1 MARTGRGAE
10 NPKSSH
16 TGGASLPGEDA
27 LRVARAGAFEFFAL
41 ERECLADGGRGAE
54 GREEGVQV
62 VQRAQSRVAHGRR
75 GAVGREDRRGP
86 QVVARGGLCVADGG
100 DLLARRVRR
109 ARKGGEAQ
117 QPGVRERDVARVHA
131 RRGERH
137 DVERA
142 QLDAVQSPKAYSIR
156 LLKNLCLNR
165 IRKAR
170 QLRFQPELPEAE
182 TGLPQDDT
190 LDARQRLDK
199 VLEGIKSLPERQ
211 REILILRSFEGCSYA
226 EIARKTGMSPA
237 SARVQLARAR
247 KTLKTKQ

>member
-1 MARTGRGAE
+1 MTEQAFHKDYLPLAE
-10 NPKSSH
+10 TLYRVAFYMLESE
-16 TGGASLPGEDA
+16 AEAEDA
-27 LRVARAGAFEFFAL
+27 
-41 ERECLADGGRGAE
+41 
-54 GREEGVQV
+54 VQEV
-62 VQRAQSRVAHGRR
+62 FLKLWDA
-75 GAVGREDRRGP
+75 
-86 QVVARGGLCVADGG
+86 
-100 DLLARRVRR
+100 
-109 ARKGGEAQ
+109 
-117 QPGVRERDVARVHA
+117 
-131 RRGERH
+131 
-137 DVERA
+137 RA

>member
-1 MARTGRGAE
+1 MTEQAFHKDYLPLAE
-10 NPKSSH
+10 TLYRVAFYMLESE
-16 TGGASLPGEDA
+16 AEAEDA
-27 LRVARAGAFEFFAL
+27 
-41 ERECLADGGRGAE
+41 
-54 GREEGVQV
+54 VQEV
-62 VQRAQSRVAHGRR
+62 FLKLWDA
-75 GAVGREDRRGP
+75 
-86 QVVARGGLCVADGG
+86 
-100 DLLARRVRR
+100 
-109 ARKGGEAQ
+109 
-117 QPGVRERDVARVHA
+117 
-131 RRGERH
+131 
-137 DVERA
+137 RA
-142 QLDAVQSPKAYSIR
+142 QLDAVQSPKAYSIKKM
-156 LLKNLCLNR
+156 KNLCLNR

>member
-1 MARTGRGAE
+1 MTEQAFHKDYLPLAE
-10 NPKSSH
+10 TLYRVAFYMLESE
-16 TGGASLPGEDA
+16 AEAEDA
-27 LRVARAGAFEFFAL
+27 
-41 ERECLADGGRGAE
+41 
-54 GREEGVQV
+54 VQEV
-62 VQRAQSRVAHGRR
+62 
-75 GAVGREDRRGP
+75 
-86 QVVARGGLCVADGG
+86 
-100 DLLARRVRR
+100 LLKLWDA
-109 ARKGGEAQ
+109 
-117 QPGVRERDVARVHA
+117 
-131 RRGERH
+131 
-137 DVERA
+137 RA

>member
-1 MARTGRGAE
+1 MTEQAFHKDYLPLADTLYRVAFYMLESEAE
-10 NPKSSH
+10 
-16 TGGASLPGEDA
+16 AEDA
-27 LRVARAGAFEFFAL
+27 
-41 ERECLADGGRGAE
+41 
-54 GREEGVQV
+54 VQEV
-62 VQRAQSRVAHGRR
+62 FLKLWDA
-75 GAVGREDRRGP
+75 
-86 QVVARGGLCVADGG
+86 
-100 DLLARRVRR
+100 
-109 ARKGGEAQ
+109 
-117 QPGVRERDVARVHA
+117 
-131 RRGERH
+131 
-137 DVERA
+137 RA

-170 QLRFQPELPEAE
+170 QLCFQPELPEAE
-182 TGLPQDDT
+182 TGRPQDDT

-237 SARVQLARAR
+237 SARVELARAR

>member
-1 MARTGRGAE
+1 MTEQAFHKDYLPLAE
-10 NPKSSH
+10 TLYRVAFYMLESE
-16 TGGASLPGEDA
+16 AEAEDA
-27 LRVARAGAFEFFAL
+27 
-41 ERECLADGGRGAE
+41 
-54 GREEGVQV
+54 VQEV
-62 VQRAQSRVAHGRR
+62 FLKLW
-75 GAVGREDRRGP
+75 DT
-86 QVVARGGLCVADGG
+86 
-100 DLLARRVRR
+100 
-109 ARKGGEAQ
+109 
-117 QPGVRERDVARVHA
+117 
-131 RRGERH
+131 
-137 DVERA
+137 RA

-170 QLRFQPELPEAE
+170 QLWFQPELPDAE
-182 TGLPQDDT
+182 TGRPQDDT

>member
-1 MARTGRGAE
+1 MTEQAFHKDYLPLAE
-10 NPKSSH
+10 TLYRVAFYMLESE
-16 TGGASLPGEDA
+16 AEAEDA
-27 LRVARAGAFEFFAL
+27 
-41 ERECLADGGRGAE
+41 
-54 GREEGVQV
+54 VQEV
-62 VQRAQSRVAHGRR
+62 FLKLWDA
-75 GAVGREDRRGP
+75 
-86 QVVARGGLCVADGG
+86 
-100 DLLARRVRR
+100 
-109 ARKGGEAQ
+109 
-117 QPGVRERDVARVHA
+117 
-131 RRGERH
+131 
-137 DVERA
+137 RA

-182 TGLPQDDT
+182 TGRPQDDT

>member
-1 MARTGRGAE
+1 MTEQAFHKDYLPLAE
-10 NPKSSH
+10 TLYRVAFYMLESE
-16 TGGASLPGEDA
+16 AEAEDA
-27 LRVARAGAFEFFAL
+27 
-41 ERECLADGGRGAE
+41 
-54 GREEGVQV
+54 VQEV
-62 VQRAQSRVAHGRR
+62 FLKLWDA
-75 GAVGREDRRGP
+75 
-86 QVVARGGLCVADGG
+86 
-100 DLLARRVRR
+100 
-109 ARKGGEAQ
+109 
-117 QPGVRERDVARVHA
+117 
-131 RRGERH
+131 
-137 DVERA
+137 RA

-170 QLRFQPELPEAE
+170 QLCLQPELPEAE
-182 TGLPQDDT
+182 TGRPQDDT

>member
-1 MARTGRGAE
+1 MTEQAFHKDYLPLAE
-10 NPKSSH
+10 TLYRVAFYMLESE
-16 TGGASLPGEDA
+16 AEAEDA
-27 LRVARAGAFEFFAL
+27 
-41 ERECLADGGRGAE
+41 
-54 GREEGVQV
+54 VQEV
-62 VQRAQSRVAHGRR
+62 FLKLWDA
-75 GAVGREDRRGP
+75 
-86 QVVARGGLCVADGG
+86 
-100 DLLARRVRR
+100 
-109 ARKGGEAQ
+109 
-117 QPGVRERDVARVHA
+117 
-131 RRGERH
+131 
-137 DVERA
+137 RA

-170 QLRFQPELPEAE
+170 QLRFQPELPEADGVSRVVLLFDAS
-182 TGLPQDDT
+182 GLPQDDT